1 MEYATLRDIDRALA
15 ERLFGYVINEDALP
29 QRLERFVDVG
39 KGTLGY
45 NSTPVHFY
53 SEEISEAME
62 CVEKLNPE
70 WFGLDRTSR
79 GGEIL
84 YSAGLD
90 DETGALYVSV
100 TNKTAAQAICLAVL
114 EYLDLSDATLT
125 GNEEAC
131 P

>member
-62 CVEKLNPE
+62 CVEKLNPRE
-70 WFGLDRTSR
+70 FDLARTNDTDVSHYAVHIGDGYSR
-79 GGEIL
+79 DVYIMKD
-84 YSAGLD
+84 SASL
-90 DETGALYVSV
+90 
-100 TNKTAAQAICLAVL
+100 AICLAVL
-114 EYLDLSDATLT
+114 EYLDLTDATLT